1 MGNYVTSVDLPT
13 ITVLAH
19 KRRVLSVVAGDA
31 EQLAFA
37 SDSFDVVLA
46 SEVVEHLWNP
56 QSFFS
61 EAYRILKAKGYL
73 LIETPEGQEGLR
85 YDSHKHFFTV
95 ERLKEMLGKRFD
107 EWKSNA

>member
-46 SEVVEHLWNP
+46 SEVVSIYGIRTV
-56 QSFFS
+56 SFTRLTES
-61 EAYRILKAKGYL
+61 L
-73 LIETPEGQEGLR
+73 GLR
-85 YDSHKHFFTV
+85 V
-95 ERLKEMLGKRFD
+95 I
-107 EWKSNA
+107 